1 MDQER
6 AELLR
11 RRIEL
16 YRGTLRAGIRGEV
29 AIEYLRQIESDETE
43 LARLRQSEDTGLT
56 SRGLAADERPVRSLR
71 KYVAE
76 LVDQF
81 DALAVSDPR
90 RGAVAARIRRI
101 EAEIA
106 RRRKIAAEPPPASSP

>member
-6 AELLR
+6 AELLC

-16 YRGTLRAGIRGEV
+16 YRGTLRAGIRGDV

-43 LARLRQSEDTGLT
+43 LARLRQGENTGLT

-90 RGAVAARIRRI
+90 RAAVAGRIRRI